1 MSKKVNT
8 FLFLIAATVF
18 NVLVFFIIFIP
29 GYVALTN
36 LFPQA
41 MGSTSFGPVAFL
53 GTLIASFVLAAVVY
67 RLVLGL
73 IRKKVDLDKHFDPIF
88 GKSKDRLR

>member
-1 MSKKVNT
+1 MSKRVNT
-8 FLFLIAATVF
+8 FLFLIAATAF
-18 NVLVFFIIFIP
+18 NVLLFFIIFFPLYI
-29 GYVALTN
+29 GLMR
-36 LFPQA
+36 LFPQV
-41 MGSTSFGPVAFL
+41 GSSESVTIVVFL

-73 IRKKVDLDKHFDPIF
+73 IRKKVDMDKHFDPIF